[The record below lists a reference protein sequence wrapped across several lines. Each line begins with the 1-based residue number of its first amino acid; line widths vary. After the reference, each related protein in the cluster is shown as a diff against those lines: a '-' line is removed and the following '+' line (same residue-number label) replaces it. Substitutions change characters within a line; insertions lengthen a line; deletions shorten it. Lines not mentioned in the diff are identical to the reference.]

1 MRVPGRETLSD
12 KAVRGGS
19 KRVTLWDGQ
28 SDRDSAQL
36 RGCQGWGWGEGRGR
50 WAGRAEGLGAVGCSV
65 RGRDDVGRRRAVQT
79 LSASTTKRPP
89 LVFGAESVSSAVRQL

>member
-36 RGCQGWGWGEGRGR
+36 RGCQGWGWGGG
-50 WAGRAEGLGAVGCSV
+50 AGAVGRQSGGFGG
-65 RGRDDVGRRRAVQT
+65 RGLLRARPGRRRA
-79 LSASTTKRPP
+79 P
-89 LVFGAESVSSAVRQL
+89 